1 MNFIAGEYGSSR
13 VLPSP
18 HELLAE
24 CDRLGVVLSLDGDRL
39 TVDAPRHVLAS
50 PFVDDLRGSKAEVVA
65 LLKARY
71 PGDVPEADGSILGDA
86 DMRAFLASLG
96 GDLAERWDERA
107 AIAEFDGGLTRAEA
121 DRVALAGLL
130 TSPRSLPHDP
140 DAPPIEV
147 PDPAG
152 GWRADVARL
161 PMPAWLRWRSLA
173 EELAGPGATLD
184 ALDSAER
191 EAYDQ
196 IIDPGEEPR

>member
-1 MNFIAGEYGSSR
+1 MTTAIARSA
-13 VLPSP
+13 P
-18 HELLAE
+18 ELLAE
-24 CDRLGVVLSLDGDRL
+24 CDRLGVVLALDGDRL

-65 LLKARY
+65 LLRARD
-71 PGDVPEADGSILGDA
+71 PGDVPGADGSILGDP
-86 DMRAFLASLG
+86 DMRAMLVGLG

-107 AIAEFDGGLTRAEA
+107 AIAEFDGGLSRPAAE
-121 DRVALAGLL
+121 RLALAGLL

-140 DAPPIEV
+140 DSPPIEV

-152 GWRADVARL
+152 GWCADVARL
-161 PMPAWLRWRSLA
+161 PMPAWLRWWSLA
-173 EELAGPGATLD
+173 EERAGPGATLD

-196 IIDPGEEPR
+196 ITDPGETPR